1 MDLGNP
7 DQALASTLKSLE
19 IDPEASKTWYSLGNI
34 KMAQGKTEEA
44 RSDLQKAIKIDPKEY
59 GAYFELSKMLK
70 SGRSKR
76 ASQIYRFSKGSES
89 HSKKIDS

>member
-44 RSDLQKAIKIDPKEY
+44 SDLQKAIKIDPKEY

-70 SGRSKR
+70 VQKK
-76 ASQIYRFSKGSES
+76 QKG
-89 HSKKIDS
+89 